1 MHNLFLLNA
10 CDKLDEEPL
19 TNVST
24 NQFYS
29 NETDA
34 LAALNGA
41 YSRLKSGNGYYKQL
55 FYLHYSHLLIKA
67 GQHIYLKTLKQGQ
80 SPILIQICHQ
90 YGEIYILEFVM
101 LTMLFQK
108 YLTLK

>member
-1 MHNLFLLNA
+1 MNKLSQRLSKIGFYKICIIYFLLNA

-41 YSRLKSGNGYYKQL
+41 YSRLKS
-55 FYLHYSHLLIKA
+55 
-67 GQHIYLKTLKQGQ
+67 
-80 SPILIQICHQ
+80 
-90 YGEIYILEFVM
+90 
-101 LTMLFQK
+101 
-108 YLTLK
+108 